1 MAAGEWTQTVGIG
14 VEFTAMAAERIGPGG
29 S

>member
-1 MAAGEWTQTVGIG
+1 MAAGEWAQTVGIG
-14 VEFTAMAAERIGPGG
+14 VMFTAVAAERIGPGG